1 MDQDQ
6 ERRLAAL
13 AALDLDEAARTRLAE
28 ELAQITA
35 HLDRL
40 TAFVEEE
47 VAEGRAAASDLPPP
61 GAQTERG
68 PTTPALRKDAAEG

>member
-13 AALDLDEAARTRLAE
+13 AALDLDEAARARLAE

-40 TAFVEEE
+40 TAFVEDE
-47 VAEGRAAASDLPPP
+47 VAEGRTAASEQPPP
-61 GAQTERG
+61 AAQTERG
-68 PTTPALRKDAAEG
+68 PTAPPLRKDAAEG